1 MQATSPYIFPFRPFR
16 HLNRSVETVEF
27 TGSKTVDESYFKPI
41 IAVLAPRL
49 EVPAGGALEDRLLEL
64 FVDPRVVFGDP
75 EFIRSRAGEWK
86 QGFRDIIARGKPMLF
101 SILGFPY
108 KMPVP
113 LKTNRRLADFGEVAS
128 LARLNEIGKA
138 IAKVYS
144 PGVKIHVFTEGP
156 FSQLNGM
163 PRELADQYFE
173 SLQGMVDR
181 FGLGEHIV
189 LQDLS
194 RIIDEQPDF
203 NDAWKQVTEEIRQR
217 QDRGDPKTLEAIRD
231 ALPVRFHNIAN
242 PGVSEDELR
251 RAYLSDESAASL
263 RTSIQARAEE
273 GVLRYR
279 AFLEARDRINL
290 LERYAPGALAMTVS
304 PRPGRLGVRPL
315 PAPADVLPYHGVPV
329 WDSQQ
334 QILEIEYLWDLTR
347 GNGRY
352 ERIYLAGDPEDK
364 PFLYVRS

>member
-1 MQATSPYIFPFRPFR
+1 
-16 HLNRSVETVEF
+16 
-27 TGSKTVDESYFKPI
+27 
-41 IAVLAPRL
+41 
-49 EVPAGGALEDRLLEL
+49 
-64 FVDPRVVFGDP
+64 
-75 EFIRSRAGEWK
+75 
-86 QGFRDIIARGKPMLF
+86 MLF

-113 LKTNRRLADFGEVAS
+113 LKTNRHLADFGEVAS

-138 IAKVYS
+138 IARVYD

-163 PRELADQYFE
+163 PRELADQYFK
-173 SLQGMVDR
+173 SLQKVVER

-194 RIIDEQPDF
+194 LIIDEQPDF
-203 NDAWKQVTEEIRQR
+203 ADAWKQLTEEIRQR
-217 QDRGDPKTLEAIRD
+217 RDRGDRETLDAIRD

-251 RAYLSDESAASL
+251 RAYLNEESATSL
-263 RTSIQARAEE
+263 RASIQARAEE

-290 LERYAPGALAMTVS
+290 LERYAPHALAMTVS

-329 WDSQQ
+329 WNPQR

-352 ERIYLAGDPEDK
+352 ECIYLDGDCENK

>member
-16 HLNRSVETVEF
+16 HLNQSAETAQF
-27 TGSKTVDESYFKPI
+27 TGDRMVDEGYFKPI
-41 IAVLAPRL
+41 IEVLAPRL
-49 EVPAGGALEDRLLEL
+49 DVPDGKALEDRLLDL
-64 FVDPRVVFGDP
+64 FVDPRVVFGNPD
-75 EFIRSRAGEWK
+75 FIRSRADDWK
-86 QGFRDIIARGKPMLF
+86 QGFRKAVARGAPMLF

-113 LKTNRRLADFGEVAS
+113 LKTNRRLADFGEVAA
-128 LARLNEIGKA
+128 LARLSEIGKA
-138 IAKVYS
+138 IARVYS

-163 PRELADQYFE
+163 PRDLADQYFA
-173 SLQGMVDR
+173 SLQGVVDR
-181 FGLGEHIV
+181 FRLGEHIV

-203 NDAWKQVTEEIRQR
+203 DGAWKQVTEEIRQR
-217 QDRGDPKTLEAIRD
+217 RDRGDPKTLDAIRD

-242 PGVSEDELR
+242 PGVGEDDLR
-251 RAYLSDESAASL
+251 RAYLNEESAASL
-263 RTSIQARAEE
+263 RANIQARAEE

-290 LERYAPGALAMTVS
+290 LDRYAPGALAMTVS

-329 WDSQQ
+329 WNPHER
-334 QILEIEYLWDLTR
+334 ILEIEYLWDLTR

-352 ERIYLAGDPEDK
+352 ERIYLVGDPEDK

>member
-16 HLNRSVETVEF
+16 HLDRSVETAQF
-27 TGSKTVDESYFKPI
+27 TGDRTVDEGYFKAI
-41 IAVLAPRL
+41 IEVLAPRL
-49 EVPAGGALEDRLLEL
+49 DVAEGGALEDRLLDL
-64 FVDPRVVFGDP
+64 FVDPRVVFGNPD
-75 EFIRSRAGEWK
+75 FIRSRAEEWK
-86 QGFRDIIARGKPMLF
+86 QGFRKAIARGEPMLF

-128 LARLNEIGKA
+128 LAGLNEIGKA
-138 IAKVYS
+138 IARVYS

-163 PRELADQYFE
+163 PRDLADQYFG

-203 NDAWKQVTEEIRQR
+203 DDAWKQVTEEIRQR
-217 QDRGDPKTLEAIRD
+217 RDRGDPKTLDAIRD

-242 PGVSEDELR
+242 PGVGEDEIR
-251 RAYLSDESAASL
+251 RAYLNDESAASL
-263 RTSIQARAEE
+263 RASIQARAEE

-279 AFLEARDRINL
+279 AFLEARDRISL

-329 WDSQQ
+329 WNPHQR
-334 QILEIEYLWDLTR
+334 ILEIEYLWDLTR

-352 ERIYLAGDPEDK
+352 ERIYLAGDPEHK